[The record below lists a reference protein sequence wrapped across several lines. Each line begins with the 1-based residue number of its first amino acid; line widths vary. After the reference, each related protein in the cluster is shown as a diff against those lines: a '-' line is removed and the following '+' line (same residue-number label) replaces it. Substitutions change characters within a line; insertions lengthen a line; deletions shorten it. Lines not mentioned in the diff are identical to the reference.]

1 MPGKKGWECADS
13 STALSGVSVRSL
25 QKALDLLGEQK
36 VLGMCGGEAA
46 VELGQLRLEAGMLS
60 REGTGS
66 LKRKTQM

>member
-1 MPGKKGWECADS
+1 
-13 STALSGVSVRSL
+13 
-25 QKALDLLGEQK
+25 
-36 VLGMCGGEAA
+36 MCGGEAA